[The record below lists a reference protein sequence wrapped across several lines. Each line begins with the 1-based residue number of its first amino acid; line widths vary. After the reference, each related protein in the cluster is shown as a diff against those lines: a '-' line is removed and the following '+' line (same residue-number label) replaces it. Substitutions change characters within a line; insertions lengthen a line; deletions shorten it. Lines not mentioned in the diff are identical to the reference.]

1 MIEPLN
7 IGNKATGD
15 QLTADEFNT
24 IPQKINEIIE
34 ETQSIADRIGSAVAA
49 AADKVGWLDYAGGK
63 ITFYSEQGGQAIGS
77 ITLSGTTYAIRLDS
91 DTPSSFF
98 VLTSATSRIITVTPS
113 TRSGEIGG
121 SMTDFIEDYT
131 YTLAVDNGNGSFIDR
146 ATGTCA
152 NGAAI
157 SEEIRSYITVGTN
170 RIRLTVT
177 GTESE
182 QTKSLMFQVM
192 VTSLSLTSQYQWNRP
207 FIEGES
213 YAIDGLFF
221 SGNLQKTLY
230 VRIDDDPTQ
239 QYAVT
244 FNSGTSYTTTAY
256 SFNMTSHFPKSGTGV
271 HKVELWMAGEQ
282 VETAHYTYQM
292 MAVAREDANKVSL
305 VCINDIA
312 AKAVNYDTQTL
323 FRYATYNATRVAFD
337 ITATDGN
344 DNFTITAGQTLT
356 VQTQQQHAYTA
367 KLEIDSEA
375 TEGLRLSV
383 SVSAEDYTN
392 TITLPVDNSN
402 SYAAV
407 SGARFYLNAANRSNA
422 TADRTTVYNTAK
434 DATQGSY
441 AGLFTGF
448 AWSTDGWAEDT
459 DGNKCLVVAAGST
472 VEVPELRPLTATNAQ
487 SLTLEF
493 KFRCANVADYD
504 TPVLTFMDT
513 EAYDESSTNG
523 IILFP
528 TRLTVLTSGNR
539 QVIPQTVQLVED
551 RILHVVIVLQRGYA
565 TTGRNLAHIYI
576 NGIQQ
581 AVFEYGGNVSFG
593 NGYLRMGQPSADLY
607 LYMMRYYTG
616 RIFESADVM
625 ANFLN
630 TLVDDTEY
638 TRSGQRH
645 DNNIVDGNSVSYEL
659 CRQAGYN
666 TMVIEMDGDIDIP
679 SIGNNVKATSTVTFQ
694 YNDHPEWNVR
704 IEKAPIDGQGT
715 TSMKYYR
722 WNLRWKL
729 KDSSV
734 FTYADGTT
742 DTKAGYLAGRGLHPK
757 VQKIT
762 AKKNYASSMQGHKMG
777 ATAMYDEL
785 YAAVGLK
792 SALPTED
799 CRIAIY
805 SNPFM
810 GFQKHPDGSY
820 TFIGLYTAGPD
831 KGDKNTFGYDTKAY
845 PSLLQIEGPNHAP
858 LGTRFL
864 HPWTDTDYDPSQETL
879 TFGGQE
885 GWDVDICPYA
895 TDDPADKQ
903 KIYDLLEKEW
913 RPAYEIVYYCSPF
926 LRSLDEVGMTLDQI
940 NADPAAFQ
948 AKTDVFGNR
957 NNSVLTLYDSSYR
970 LVYYRNKTQRY
981 ETLEDHDMLA
991 YLSDYLTEKTAPTT
1005 AQLIMARAAKFQA
1018 EAPDYWSIDSSC
1030 YHDDFCVLI
1039 GATDNHAKNTY
1050 PQKFKPLSEGG
1061 RWIWKQDDLDSILA
1075 TDNNGQSTK
1084 GYGIEVGDVTADGT
1098 DIWQGSSSVFWTLLR
1113 SVFWTSC
1120 KQMMQRMVNAMQTLA
1135 AQRNIQGSYIHET
1148 VFNIFDYYF
1157 WSHTARYFAARAYN
1171 EDAAW
1176 SYITPWAINPDTVY
1190 NGVYPLTQ
1198 ALGTQYEAERQWV
1211 TRRIA
1216 YIFSQYEIAAFTGSG
1231 DDGYGRIEFTPAQ
1244 TFTFHITPAIDIYPS
1259 GNIGGGENVK
1269 GQRTL
1274 AGTTCTVAATSDGQ
1288 TTYYLKALDW
1298 YTDIG
1303 DLSSLVLTSRGGDTS
1318 VGATFAV
1325 KSKRLKRVKV
1335 GNAVASAVRFN
1346 ASSLSVEGPCIEE
1359 IDARNAT
1366 SIRNDVS
1373 LLKCPRL
1380 KRALF
1385 EGTNVPTLLIP
1396 MGAKVTDVSYP
1407 TGLQT
1412 LFLHTLPLL
1421 SAANL
1426 KIPEGSLRTINGIY
1440 YYQCPGIPPFDIIR
1454 SIFNTTGNRLQFITM
1469 IWTTPVTGT
1478 SADLDMLAAIAADP
1492 YDQDT
1497 GQGYGAVTYDP
1508 SNNILTNSAQHPD
1521 LEGIININGY
1531 AYEDSAQTLR
1541 AFFGNMLTINIL
1553 RGYYLRFADRALE
1566 KLLVQLYGDGTGFSQ
1581 DMADQVTHFAETD
1594 FADRQDITILDLRSF
1609 RNLNLRDQGDVN
1621 SRCVVLTSASA
1632 ATTVRDIYFYAPN
1645 TEITP
1650 WTFVYGTGTAH
1661 TFRHLWI
1668 TGYNLRGGSNAAVFA
1683 VDFLYTR
1690 MTCPDGEKKYRTY
1703 WLRNVAAKV
1712 WIVDNDITSDLGTGY
1727 GDSVTGIIAYFRDDQ
1742 LALTA
1747 DYTNWSKITDRRPL
1761 SQFNADY
1768 PDEADWYKW
1777 QEGGVKM
1784 TDRALYA
1791 LLARRYGDGTDL
1803 RRSDTAAVSKLD
1815 SDLFTGRTDIKILD
1829 LRSFYLGTAGSVA
1842 NPYDYRFP
1850 LTDTAAGKPSTAV
1863 EEVYIHQPNMPFTAY
1878 QLYGDASDPVL
1889 RLSRF
1894 WLTCRYLQGRP
1905 DDGTRIIAGMAYL
1918 SVASLGAS
1926 GTDFDTNVKAS
1937 VLIIDAEIT
1946 KDWQS
1951 LQAAPL
1957 AATEVYV
1964 RDDQLAAAQGYAK
1977 YSAAKS
1983 LRPVSQFAADHPA
1996 DAGWWKW

>member
-1 MIEPLN
+1 MALDPLV
-7 IGNKATGD
+7 IDPKETGD
-15 QLTADEFNT
+15 ELSAEEFNT
-24 IPQKINEIIE
+24 IPDKINEIID
-34 ETQSIADRIGSAVAA
+34 ETQSISDRISSAVAA

-77 ITLSGTTYAIRLDS
+77 ISLSGTTYAIRLETDS
-91 DTPSSFF
+91 PSSFYI
-98 VLTSATSRIITVTPS
+98 LTSATSHRLIVTPS

-121 SMTDFIEDYT
+121 SMNEFIEDYT
-131 YTLAVDNGNGSFIDR
+131 YTLSVDNGNGKFIER
-146 ATGTCA
+146 STGSCR
-152 NGAAI
+152 NGETI
-157 SEEIRSYITVGTN
+157 SEEIRSYVNVGSN

-177 GTESE
+177 GMESE
-182 QTKSLMFQVM
+182 QTKSLVFTAT
-192 VTSLSLTSQYQWNRP
+192 VTTLTLSSQFQWNRP
-207 FIEGES
+207 FIQGES

-230 VRIDDDPTQ
+230 VCIDDDPEQ

-256 SFNMTSHFPKSGTGV
+256 SFNLTQHFPSSGTGV
-271 HKVELWMAGEQ
+271 HKVEIWMAGDG
-282 VETAHYTYQM
+282 VETAHYSYQII
-292 MAVAREDANKVSL
+292 AVASTDINKVAL
-305 VCINDIA
+305 VCVNDVVS
-312 AKAVNYDTQTL
+312 KAVNYDTQTL
-323 FRYATYNATRVAFD
+323 FKFATYNATSVSFD
-337 ITATDGN
+337 IVGSDGN
-344 DNFTITAGQTLT
+344 DTFHIVQGQTLT
-356 VQTQQQHAYTA
+356 VQSQQQQAYTT
-367 KLEIDSEA
+367 KLEMESEA
-375 TEGLRLSV
+375 TEGFTLTAR
-383 SVSAEDYTN
+383 VSAGDYTN
-392 TITLPVDNSN
+392 IVTMPVDNSN

-407 SGARFYLNAANRSNA
+407 AGARFYMNASSRSNGA
-422 TADRTTVYNTAK
+422 SDKEKIFNIAK
-434 DATQGSY
+434 DAPLATY
-441 AGLFTGF
+441 DATWNGF

-493 KFRCANVADYD
+493 KFRCANIADYD

-513 EAYDESSTNG
+513 ESYSEDTTNG

-528 TRLTVLTSGNR
+528 TRVTVLTSGNR

-551 RILHVVIVLQRGYA
+551 RILHVVIVLQRGYG
-565 TTGRNLAHIYI
+565 TTGRNLAHIYV

-616 RIFESADVM
+616 RIFESADVLT
-625 ANFLN
+625 NFLN
-630 TLVDDTEY
+630 TLVDDAEY

-645 DNNIVDGNSVSYEL
+645 DNNIVDGNAISYEL

-666 TMVIEMDGDIDIP
+666 TMVIETDGDIDIP
-679 SIGNNVKATSTVTFQ
+679 SINNNVKANSTVTFQ

-729 KDSSV
+729 KDTSV

-799 CRIAIY
+799 CRVAIY

-810 GFQKHPDGSY
+810 GFQRHPDGSY

-864 HPWTDTDYDPSQETL
+864 HPWVDTDYDPSQETL

-885 GWDVDICPYA
+885 GWDVDVCPYT
-895 TDDPADKQ
+895 TDDEADKQ
-903 KIYDLLEKEW
+903 KIYDLLVREW
-913 RPAYEIVYYCSPF
+913 KPAYDIVYYCSPF
-926 LRSLDEVGMTLDQI
+926 LRSLDEVGMTLDEI
-940 NADPAAFQ
+940 NKDPSAFQ

-957 NNSVLTLYDSSYR
+957 NNSVLTLYDSQYR

-981 ETLEDHDMLA
+981 EVLEDHDMLA
-991 YLSDYLTEKTAPTT
+991 YLSAYLTDKTHPTT

-1030 YHDDFCVLI
+1030 FHDNFCVLI

-1120 KQMMQRMVNAMQTLA
+1120 RQMMQRMVNAMVTLA

-1148 VFNIFDYYF
+1148 VFNTFDYYF

-1176 SYITPWAINPDTVY
+1176 SYITPWAQAPDTVY

-1274 AGTTCTVAATSDGQ
+1274 AGTTCTIAATSDGQ

-1298 YTDIG
+1298 YTDLG

-1318 VGATFAV
+1318 VGASFAV

-1335 GNAVASAVRFN
+1335 GNAVASAVKFN

-1359 IDARNAT
+1359 IDARWCT

-1396 MGAKVTDVSYP
+1396 MGAKVTEVSYP

-1478 SADLDMLAAIAADP
+1478 SADLDMLAAIASDP

-1497 GQGYGAVTYDP
+1497 GLGYGAVTYDP

-1521 LEGIININGY
+1521 LEGVINIDGY

-1541 AFFGNMLTINIL
+1541 DFFGNMLTINIL
-1553 RGYYLRFADRALE
+1553 RGYYLRFADNALE
-1566 KLLVQLYGDGTGFSQ
+1566 KLLVQLYGDGTGISQ

-1594 FADRQDITILDLRSF
+1594 FANRQDIRVLDLRRF
-1609 RNLNLRDQGDVN
+1609 RNLNLRSKDDAG
-1621 SRCVVLTSASA
+1621 SRCVVLDRDTDATAVTS
-1632 ATTVRDIYFYAPN
+1632 VQDIYLYAPN
-1645 TEITP
+1645 TEITNR
-1650 WTFVYGTGTAH
+1650 TFVYGYNTGA

-1668 TGYNLRGGSNAAVFA
+1668 TGFNLRGGDNKPAFS

-1690 MTCPDGEKKYRTY
+1690 MTCADNDVPYRSY
-1703 WLRNVAAKV
+1703 WPRNIIAKV
-1712 WIVDNDITSDLGTGY
+1712 WIIDNDITRDVTLGY
-1727 GDSVTGIIAYFRDDQ
+1727 GDENRLKSVIAYFRDDQ

-1747 DYTNWSKITDRRPL
+1747 NYTNWSKITDRRPL

-1777 QEGGVKM
+1777 QEEG
-1784 TDRALYA
+1784 
-1791 LLARRYGDGTDL
+1791 
-1803 RRSDTAAVSKLD
+1803 
-1815 SDLFTGRTDIKILD
+1815 
-1829 LRSFYLGTAGSVA
+1829 
-1842 NPYDYRFP
+1842 
-1850 LTDTAAGKPSTAV
+1850 
-1863 EEVYIHQPNMPFTAY
+1863 
-1878 QLYGDASDPVL
+1878 
-1889 RLSRF
+1889 
-1894 WLTCRYLQGRP
+1894 
-1905 DDGTRIIAGMAYL
+1905 
-1918 SVASLGAS
+1918 
-1926 GTDFDTNVKAS
+1926 
-1937 VLIIDAEIT
+1937 
-1946 KDWQS
+1946 
-1951 LQAAPL
+1951 
-1957 AATEVYV
+1957 
-1964 RDDQLAAAQGYAK
+1964 
-1977 YSAAKS
+1977 
-1983 LRPVSQFAADHPA
+1983 
-1996 DAGWWKW
+1996 